1 MPPPLTPTTSA
12 EVWGEPLPEAFPAP
26 RCQIQHPGR
35 KRSLGETLPQ
45 KERSGEERGGIKGF
59 MTPITARHTHP
70 CPLAISQAAGS
81 AEHGESFHQQYW
93 HCLGKRSDGRD
104 AEARYSSQINTS
116 RAPAG
121 DIPTRDASSSHPPCR
136 FRRLKERLQNNRFP
150 QCRLE
155 TCSHHSSGCRRCLP
169 HLLHKARPRETVPCP
184 LSAQAQEPGLGS
196 REEGWAKEGVCPP
209 PRIPLVDP
217 IVSWWGELPWRWRWE
232 VVLAFWPSSRVP
244 YRSSAG
250 ADSQRMSHCSPAL
263 RPLPVPVGLRD
274 KQKQSQTL
282 WGGGWT
288 CSPPP
293 DPAATPQAG
302 RQADRQTDARLGG
315 MGRDTPIFSRFCIP
329 TPFLPWAKNTR
340 AGWTGK
346 IITIKE
352 LCRRC
357 VQLFPRLSA
366 LPLGQDRFLMR
377 GLPLL
382 PWMT

>member
-1 MPPPLTPTTSA
+1 MCVS
-12 EVWGEPLPEAFPAP
+12 
-26 RCQIQHPGR
+26 
-35 KRSLGETLPQ
+35 
-45 KERSGEERGGIKGF
+45 
-59 MTPITARHTHP
+59 
-70 CPLAISQAAGS
+70 
-81 AEHGESFHQQYW
+81 
-93 HCLGKRSDGRD
+93 
-104 AEARYSSQINTS
+104 
-116 RAPAG
+116 
-121 DIPTRDASSSHPPCR
+121 
-136 FRRLKERLQNNRFP
+136 
-150 QCRLE
+150 
-155 TCSHHSSGCRRCLP
+155 
-169 HLLHKARPRETVPCP
+169 
-184 LSAQAQEPGLGS
+184 
-196 REEGWAKEGVCPP
+196 
-209 PRIPLVDP
+209 RIPLVDP

-232 VVLAFWPSSRVP
+232 VVLAFWPPSRVP

-352 LCRRC
+352 LSRRC
-357 VQLFPRLSA
+357 VQLFPRLLA
-366 LPLGQDRFLMR
+366 LPFGQDRSPSPAMDDSTLHPHPSTLHPHPSFPISPHPLSAHR
-377 GLPLL
+377 TLPHPCRPAPRLL
-382 PWMT
+382 QGCIPHPLTVPSPMPHQPWGPTPFS